1 MSTLI
6 CRNITKTYGKK
17 EVLKS
22 TDLTIEQGKIYGLI
36 GRNGAG
42 KTTLLSIMSAQN
54 PATSGEV
61 TLDGMPV
68 WENQQALDH
77 ICFSRE
83 IMPVC
88 GMGQNR
94 YKIADY
100 LRNGSIFYPNWDAE
114 LADRLVKI
122 FELNKKDRIY
132 KLSKGMM
139 SMLTIIIALA
149 SKSDITFLDEPVAG
163 LDVVARDEF
172 YKLLLEEY
180 SESGRTFIVSTHII
194 EEAAKL
200 FEETLIMKDGCIIS
214 KENTE
219 ELLARAYHVSGDADK
234 VDSFIAGKDHYREET
249 LCGSKSA
256 TVVLKEGENLEEA
269 ESIKTEHI
277 NLHDLFLALCGEEE
291 KI

>member
-1 MSTLI
+1 
-6 CRNITKTYGKK
+6 
-17 EVLKS
+17 
-22 TDLTIEQGKIYGLI
+22 
-36 GRNGAG
+36 
-42 KTTLLSIMSAQN
+42 MSAQN

-149 SKSDITFLDEPVAG
+149 SKSDITFLDKPVAG

-256 TVVLKEGENLEEA
+256 TVVLKEGENLEKA
-269 ESIKTEHI
+269 EGIKAEHI
-277 NLHDLFLALCGEEE
+277 NLQDLFLALCGEEE